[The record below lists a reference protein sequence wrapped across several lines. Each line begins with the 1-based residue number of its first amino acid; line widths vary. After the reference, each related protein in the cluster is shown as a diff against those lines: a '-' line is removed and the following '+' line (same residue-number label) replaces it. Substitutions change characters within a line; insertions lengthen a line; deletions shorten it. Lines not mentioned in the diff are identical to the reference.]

1 MPASESSKVTAHDEG
16 EMTSPSQE
24 RMRYMVRNY
33 HKEIDEDQIET
44 VVKEAVNLYSSGAGT
59 IENAVTLAVK
69 NYQAGTRGGSRSHGS
84 KAKPRGW

>member
-1 MPASESSKVTAHDEG
+1 
-16 EMTSPSQE
+16 MTSPSQE

-33 HKEIDEDQIET
+33 HKEIDEDKIET

-69 NYQAGTRGGSRSHGS
+69 NYQGGSRGGSKSHGS

>member
-1 MPASESSKVTAHDEG
+1 MSSS
-16 EMTSPSQE
+16 SPSQE

-33 HKEIDEDQIET
+33 HKQIAEAQIET

-84 KAKPRGW
+84 NAKPRGW

>member
-1 MPASESSKVTAHDEG
+1 
-16 EMTSPSQE
+16 MTSPSQE

-33 HKEIDEDQIET
+33 HKEIDEDKIET

-69 NYQAGTRGGSRSHGS
+69 NYQAGSRGGSKAHGS